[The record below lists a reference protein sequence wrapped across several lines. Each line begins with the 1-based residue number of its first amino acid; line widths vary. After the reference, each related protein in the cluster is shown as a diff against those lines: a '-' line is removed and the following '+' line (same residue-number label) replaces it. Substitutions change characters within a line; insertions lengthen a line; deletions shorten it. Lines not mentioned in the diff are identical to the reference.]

1 MLALTLTLALL
12 QPLPAVSVGADID
25 LELDD
30 ALTIPMG
37 EYLPPVKAE
46 RLIIDHEVHV
56 TLDVNSWLRLKDVV
70 LGQGDICQAAV
81 TATAV
86 TCQEQS
92 EKLLTK
98 AKAEAS
104 KRKAEDAKLIGSLKR
119 QLDESQLLA
128 SSNAKSRDHY
138 KWALVSV
145 SAVTV
150 VVTSIMIV
158 QMYD

>member
-1 MLALTLTLALL
+1 MLSIALTLALL
-12 QPLPAVSVGADID
+12 QPLPAVTVGADTD

-37 EYLPPVKAE
+37 EYLPPIKGE
-46 RLIIDHEVHV
+46 RLIIDHEILV

-81 TATAV
+81 TATAMV
-86 TCQEQS
+86 CQEQS
-92 EKLLTK
+92 EKMLTK

-104 KRKAEDAKLIGSLKR
+104 KRKAADAEVIGSLKR
-119 QLDESQLLA
+119 QLDKSKDLA
-128 SSNAKSRDHY
+128 ALNAQKRDHY

-150 VVTSIMIV
+150 VVTSIMVV
-158 QMYD
+158 QMYE

>member
-1 MLALTLTLALL
+1 MLAITLTLALL
-12 QPLPAVSVGADID
+12 QPLSPVTVGADTN

-37 EYLPPVKAE
+37 EYLPPIKGE

-81 TATAV
+81 SATAMV
-86 TCQEQS
+86 CQEQS
-92 EKLLTK
+92 EKVLTK

-104 KRKAEDAKLIGSLKR
+104 KQKASDAELIGALKR
-119 QLDESQLLA
+119 ELNESKLLA
-128 SSNAKSRDHY
+128 STNEASRDHY

>member
-1 MLALTLTLALL
+1 MLAITLTLALL
-12 QPLPAVSVGADID
+12 QPLSPVTVGADTN

-37 EYLPPVKAE
+37 EYLPAIKAE
-46 RLIIDHEVHV
+46 RLVMDHEILI

-92 EKLLTK
+92 EKMLTK

-104 KRKAEDAKLIGSLKR
+104 KQKASDAELIGALKR
-119 QLDESQLLA
+119 ELGESKLLA
-128 SSNAKSRDHY
+128 STNAKSRDHY

-158 QMYD
+158 GMYE

>member
-1 MLALTLTLALL
+1 MLSIALTLALL
-12 QPLPAVSVGADID
+12 QPLPAVTVGADTN

-37 EYLPPVKAE
+37 EYLPAIKAE
-46 RLIIDHEVHV
+46 RLVMDHEILI

-119 QLDESQLLA
+119 QLDDSKLLA
-128 SSNAKSRDHY
+128 STNAKSRDHY

-150 VVTSIMIV
+150 VVSSIMIV

>member
-1 MLALTLTLALL
+1 MLSIALTLALL
-12 QPLPAVSVGADID
+12 QPLPAVTVGADID

-37 EYLPPVKAE
+37 EYLPAIKAE
-46 RLIIDHEVHV
+46 RLVMDHEILI

-81 TATAV
+81 IATAT

-92 EKLLTK
+92 EKMLTK

-104 KRKAEDAKLIGSLKR
+104 KQKATDAKLIGSLKR
-119 QLDESQLLA
+119 QLDDSKDLA
-128 SSNAKSRDHY
+128 AREAQSRDHY

-150 VVTSIMIV
+150 VVTSIMVV

>member
-1 MLALTLTLALL
+1 MLAITLTLALL
-12 QPLPAVSVGADID
+12 QPLPAVTVGADTN

-37 EYLPPVKAE
+37 EYLPPIKGE

-70 LGQGDICQAAV
+70 LGQGNICQAAV
-81 TATAV
+81 IATAT

-92 EKLLTK
+92 EKMLTK

-104 KRKAEDAKLIGSLKR
+104 KQKASDAKLIGSLKR
-119 QLDESQLLA
+119 HLDDSKLLA
-128 SSNAKSRDHY
+128 SSLEDSRDHY
-138 KWALVSV
+138 QWALVSV

-158 QMYD
+158 SMYD

>member
-104 KRKAEDAKLIGSLKR
+104 KRKAKDAQLIGSLKR
-119 QLDESQLLA
+119 QLDKSKDLA
-128 SSNAKSRDHY
+128 ALNAQSRDHY

-158 QMYD
+158 SMYE

>member
-1 MLALTLTLALL
+1 MLAITLTLALL
-12 QPLPAVSVGADID
+12 QPLSPVTVGADTD
-25 LELDD
+25 LELDE

-37 EYLPPVKAE
+37 EYLPPIKGE

-119 QLDESQLLA
+119 QLDDSKLLA
-128 SSNAKSRDHY
+128 SSLENSRDHY

-158 QMYD
+158 SMYE

>member
-1 MLALTLTLALL
+1 MLSIALTLALL

-46 RLIIDHEVHV
+46 RLIIDHEVLI
-56 TLDVNSWLRLKDVV
+56 TLDINSWLRLKDVV

-81 TATAV
+81 LATAV

-92 EKLLTK
+92 EKMLSK

-104 KRKAEDAKLIGSLKR
+104 KQKATDAKLIGSLKR
-119 QLDESQLLA
+119 QLDKSKDLA
-128 SSNAKSRDHY
+128 ATNAKSRDHY

-150 VVTSIMIV
+150 VVTSIMVV

>member
-1 MLALTLTLALL
+1 MLSITLTLALL
-12 QPLPAVSVGADID
+12 QPLSPVTVGADTN

-37 EYLPPVKAE
+37 EYLPPIKGE

-104 KRKAEDAKLIGSLKR
+104 KQKASDAELIGALKR
-119 QLDESQLLA
+119 ELSESKLLA
-128 SSNAKSRDHY
+128 STNAQSRDHY

>member
-1 MLALTLTLALL
+1 MLAITLTLTLL
-12 QPLPAVSVGADID
+12 QPLPAVTVGADTN

-37 EYLPPVKAE
+37 EYLPPIKGE

-104 KRKAEDAKLIGSLKR
+104 KQKASDAELIGALKR
-119 QLDESQLLA
+119 ELSESKLLA
-128 SSNAKSRDHY
+128 STNAKSRDHY

>member
-1 MLALTLTLALL
+1 MLAITLTLALL
-12 QPLPAVSVGADID
+12 QPLSPVTVGADTN

-30 ALTIPMG
+30 ALTISMG
-37 EYLPPVKAE
+37 EYLPPIKGE
-46 RLIIDHEVHV
+46 RLIIEHEVHV

-104 KRKAEDAKLIGSLKR
+104 KQKASDAELIGALKR
-119 QLDESQLLA
+119 ELSESKLLA
-128 SSNAKSRDHY
+128 STNAQSRDHY

>member
-1 MLALTLTLALL
+1 MLAITLTLALL
-12 QPLPAVSVGADID
+12 QPLSPVTVGADTN

-37 EYLPPVKAE
+37 EYLPPIKGE

-81 TATAV
+81 SATAMV
-86 TCQEQS
+86 CQEQS

-104 KRKAEDAKLIGSLKR
+104 KQKASDAELIGALKR
-119 QLDESQLLA
+119 ELNESKLLA
-128 SSNAKSRDHY
+128 STNEASRDHY

-145 SAVTV
+145 SAVTA

>member
-1 MLALTLTLALL
+1 MFSIALTLALL
-12 QPLPAVSVGADID
+12 QPLPAVSVGADTN

-37 EYLPPVKAE
+37 EYLPAIKAE
-46 RLIIDHEVHV
+46 RLVMDHEILI
-56 TLDVNSWLRLKDVV
+56 TLDINSWLRLKDVV
-70 LGQGDICQAAV
+70 TGQGDICQAAV
-81 TATAV
+81 M
-86 TCQEQS
+86 
-92 EKLLTK
+92 TK

-119 QLDESQLLA
+119 QLDESKDLA
-128 SSNAKSRDHY
+128 AVNAQSRDHY

>member
-1 MLALTLTLALL
+1 MLSIALTLALL
-12 QPLPAVSVGADID
+12 QPLPAVSVGADTN

-37 EYLPPVKAE
+37 EYLPAIKAE
-46 RLIIDHEVHV
+46 RLVMDHEILI

-81 TATAV
+81 IATAT

-92 EKLLTK
+92 EKMLTK

-104 KRKAEDAKLIGSLKR
+104 KQKASDAKLIGSLKR

-145 SAVTV
+145 SAVTA

>member
-1 MLALTLTLALL
+1 MLAITLTLALL
-12 QPLPAVSVGADID
+12 QPLSPVTVGADTN

-37 EYLPPVKAE
+37 EYLPPIKGE

-92 EKLLTK
+92 EKMLTK

-104 KRKAEDAKLIGSLKR
+104 KQKASDAELIGALKR
-119 QLDESQLLA
+119 ELSESKLLA
-128 SSNAKSRDHY
+128 STNAQSRDHY

-145 SAVTV
+145 TAVTA

>member
-1 MLALTLTLALL
+1 MLSIALTLALL
-12 QPLPAVSVGADID
+12 QPLPAVSVGADTD

-37 EYLPPVKAE
+37 EYLPPIKGE

-104 KRKAEDAKLIGSLKR
+104 KQKASDAELIGSLKR
-119 QLDESQLLA
+119 QLDESKDLA
-128 SSNAKSRDHY
+128 AVNAQSRDHY

-158 QMYD
+158 GMYE

>member
-1 MLALTLTLALL
+1 MLAITLTLALL
-12 QPLPAVSVGADID
+12 QPLSPVTVGADTN

-37 EYLPPVKAE
+37 EYLPPIKGE

-81 TATAV
+81 LATAV

-92 EKLLTK
+92 EKMLSK

-104 KRKAEDAKLIGSLKR
+104 KQKASDAELIGALKR
-119 QLDESQLLA
+119 ELSESQLLA

>member
-1 MLALTLTLALL
+1 MLAITLTLALL
-12 QPLPAVSVGADID
+12 QSLPAVGVGADID

-37 EYLPPVKAE
+37 EYLPPIKGE
-46 RLIIDHEVHV
+46 RLIIDHEILV

-70 LGQGDICQAAV
+70 LGQGDICQLAV
-81 TATAV
+81 TQTAV

-92 EKLLTK
+92 EKMLNK

-104 KRKAEDAKLIGSLKR
+104 KRKAADAEVIGSLKR
-119 QLDESQLLA
+119 QLDKSKDLA
-128 SSNAKSRDHY
+128 ALNAQSRDHY

-150 VVTSIMIV
+150 VVTSIMVV
-158 QMYD
+158 QMYE

>member
-1 MLALTLTLALL
+1 MLSIALTLALL

-37 EYLPPVKAE
+37 EYLPAIKAE
-46 RLIIDHEVHV
+46 RLVMDHEILI

-92 EKLLTK
+92 EKMLTK

-104 KRKAEDAKLIGSLKR
+104 KQKASDAKLIGSLKR
-119 QLDESQLLA
+119 QLDESKLLA
-128 SSNAKSRDHY
+128 STNAKSRDHY

>member
-1 MLALTLTLALL
+1 MLSIALTLALL
-12 QPLPAVSVGADID
+12 QPLPAVTVGADTD

-37 EYLPPVKAE
+37 EYLPPIKGE
-46 RLIIDHEVHV
+46 RLIIDHEILV

-81 TATAV
+81 TATAMV
-86 TCQEQS
+86 CQEQS
-92 EKLLTK
+92 EKMLTK

-104 KRKAEDAKLIGSLKR
+104 KRKAADAEVIGSLKR
-119 QLDESQLLA
+119 QLDKSKDLA
-128 SSNAKSRDHY
+128 ALNAQSRDHY
-138 KWALVSV
+138 KWALASV

>member
-1 MLALTLTLALL
+1 MLAITLTLALL
-12 QPLPAVSVGADID
+12 QPLPAVTVGADTN

-37 EYLPPVKAE
+37 EYLPSIKAD
-46 RLIIDHEVHV
+46 RLIIDHEVLI
-56 TLDVNSWLRLKDVV
+56 TLDINSWLRLKDVV
-70 LGQGDICQAAV
+70 TGQGDICQAAV
-81 TATAV
+81 IATAT

-92 EKLLTK
+92 EKLLTA

-119 QLDESQLLA
+119 QLDKSNELA
-128 SSNAKSRDHY
+128 ATNAKSRDHY

-150 VVTSIMIV
+150 VVTSIMVV

>member
-1 MLALTLTLALL
+1 MLAITLTLALL
-12 QPLPAVSVGADID
+12 QPLPAVTVGADTD
-25 LELDD
+25 LELDE

-37 EYLPPVKAE
+37 EYLPPIKGE

-81 TATAV
+81 IATAT

-92 EKLLTK
+92 EKLLTA

-119 QLDESQLLA
+119 QLDDSKLLA
-128 SSNAKSRDHY
+128 SSLENSRDHY

-158 QMYD
+158 SMYD

>member
-1 MLALTLTLALL
+1 MLSIALTLALL

-37 EYLPPVKAE
+37 EYLPAIKAE
-46 RLIIDHEVHV
+46 RLVMDHEILI

-92 EKLLTK
+92 EKMLTK

-119 QLDESQLLA
+119 QLDESKLLA
-128 SSNAKSRDHY
+128 STNAKSRDHY

>member
-1 MLALTLTLALL
+1 MLAITLTLALL
-12 QPLPAVSVGADID
+12 QPLSPVTVGADTN

-37 EYLPPVKAE
+37 EYLPAIKAE
-46 RLIIDHEVHV
+46 RLIIDHEVLI
-56 TLDVNSWLRLKDVV
+56 TLDINSWLRLKDVV
-70 LGQGDICQAAV
+70 TGQGDICQAAV
-81 TATAV
+81 TATAMV
-86 TCQEQS
+86 CQEQS
-92 EKLLTK
+92 EKMLTK

-104 KRKAEDAKLIGSLKR
+104 KQKASDAELIGALKR
-119 QLDESQLLA
+119 ELSESKLLA

-158 QMYD
+158 GMYE

>member
-1 MLALTLTLALL
+1 MLAITLTLALL
-12 QPLPAVSVGADID
+12 QPLPPVTVGADTN

-37 EYLPPVKAE
+37 EYLPPIKGE

-81 TATAV
+81 IATAT

-104 KRKAEDAKLIGSLKR
+104 KQKASDAELIGALKR
-119 QLDESQLLA
+119 ELGESKLLA
-128 SSNAKSRDHY
+128 STNAKSRDHY

>member
-1 MLALTLTLALL
+1 MLSIALTLALL
-12 QPLPAVSVGADID
+12 QPLPAVTVGADTD

-37 EYLPPVKAE
+37 EYLPPIKGE
-46 RLIIDHEVHV
+46 RLIIDHEILV

-70 LGQGDICQAAV
+70 LGQGNICQLAV
-81 TATAV
+81 TQTAV

-92 EKLLTK
+92 EKMLNQ

-104 KRKAEDAKLIGSLKR
+104 KRKAADAEVIGSLKR
-119 QLDESQLLA
+119 QLSASELLA
-128 SSNAKSRDHY
+128 STNARSRDHY

-150 VVTSIMIV
+150 VVTSIMVV
-158 QMYD
+158 QMYE

>member
-1 MLALTLTLALL
+1 MLAITLTLALL
-12 QPLPAVSVGADID
+12 QPLPAVTVGADTN

-37 EYLPPVKAE
+37 EYLPAIKAE
-46 RLIIDHEVHV
+46 RLVMDHEILI
-56 TLDVNSWLRLKDVV
+56 TLDINSWLRLKDVV
-70 LGQGDICQAAV
+70 TGQGDICQAAV
-81 TATAV
+81 TATAMV
-86 TCQEQS
+86 CQEQS
-92 EKLLTK
+92 EKMLTK

-104 KRKAEDAKLIGSLKR
+104 KQRTSDAKLIGSLKR
-119 QLDESQLLA
+119 QLDKSKDLA
-128 SSNAKSRDHY
+128 ATNAQSRDHY

-158 QMYD
+158 SMYD

>member
-1 MLALTLTLALL
+1 MLAITLTLALL
-12 QPLPAVSVGADID
+12 QPLPPVTVGADTN

-37 EYLPPVKAE
+37 EYLPPIKGE

-81 TATAV
+81 IATAT

-104 KRKAEDAKLIGSLKR
+104 KQKASDAELIGALKR
-119 QLDESQLLA
+119 ELGESNLLA
-128 SSNAKSRDHY
+128 STNAKSRDRINDTC
-138 KWALVSV
+138 L
-145 SAVTV
+145 
-150 VVTSIMIV
+150 
-158 QMYD
+158 D

>member
-1 MLALTLTLALL
+1 MLAITLTLALL
-12 QPLPAVSVGADID
+12 QPLPAVTVGADTN

-37 EYLPPVKAE
+37 EYLPAIKAE
-46 RLIIDHEVHV
+46 RLVMDHEILI

-92 EKLLTK
+92 EKMLTK

-104 KRKAEDAKLIGSLKR
+104 KQKASDAELIGALKLVR
-119 QLDESQLLA
+119 FQNPY
-128 SSNAKSRDHY
+128 SN
-138 KWALVSV
+138 V
-145 SAVTV
+145 
-150 VVTSIMIV
+150 
-158 QMYD
+158 

>member
-1 MLALTLTLALL
+1 MLAITLTLALL
-12 QPLPAVSVGADID
+12 QPLSPVTVGADTN

-37 EYLPPVKAE
+37 EYLPPIKGE

-81 TATAV
+81 SATAMV
-86 TCQEQS
+86 CQEQS

-104 KRKAEDAKLIGSLKR
+104 KQKASDAELIGALKR
-119 QLDESQLLA
+119 ELNESKLLA
-128 SSNAKSRDHY
+128 STNEASRDHY

>member
-1 MLALTLTLALL
+1 MLAITLTLALL
-12 QPLPAVSVGADID
+12 QPLPAVTVGADID

-37 EYLPPVKAE
+37 EYLPPIKGE

-70 LGQGDICQAAV
+70 LGQGDICQLAV
-81 TATAV
+81 VETAV
-86 TCQEQS
+86 TCQKES
-92 EKLLTK
+92 EKMLAK

-119 QLDESQLLA
+119 QLDESKDLA
-128 SSNAKSRDHY
+128 AREAQSRDHY

-150 VVTSIMIV
+150 VVTSIMVV
-158 QMYD
+158 QMYE

>member
-1 MLALTLTLALL
+1 MLSIALTLALL

-37 EYLPPVKAE
+37 EYLPPIRGE

-70 LGQGDICQAAV
+70 LGQGDICQLAV
-81 TATAV
+81 TQTAV

-92 EKLLTK
+92 EKMLNR

-104 KRKAEDAKLIGSLKR
+104 KRKAEDAEVIGTLKR
-119 QLDESQLLA
+119 QLSASELLA
-128 SSNAKSRDHY
+128 STNARSRDHY

-150 VVTSIMIV
+150 VVTSIMVV
-158 QMYD
+158 QMYE

>member
-1 MLALTLTLALL
+1 MLAITLTLALL
-12 QPLPAVSVGADID
+12 QPLPPVTIGADTN

-37 EYLPPVKAE
+37 EYLPAIKAE
-46 RLIIDHEVHV
+46 RLVMDHEILI

-81 TATAV
+81 IATAT

-92 EKLLTK
+92 EKLLTA

-104 KRKAEDAKLIGSLKR
+104 KQKASDAELIGALKR
-119 QLDESQLLA
+119 ELGESKLLA
-128 SSNAKSRDHY
+128 STNAKSRDHY

>member
-1 MLALTLTLALL
+1 MLAITLTLALL
-12 QPLPAVSVGADID
+12 QPLPAVTVGADTN

-37 EYLPPVKAE
+37 EYLPPIKGE

-70 LGQGDICQAAV
+70 LGQGDICQLAV
-81 TATAV
+81 TQTAV

-92 EKLLTK
+92 EKMLTK

-104 KRKAEDAKLIGSLKR
+104 KRKAEDAKLIGALKR
-119 QLDESQLLA
+119 QLDEAKELA
-128 SSNAKSRDHY
+128 VHNGRRRDHY

-150 VVTSIMIV
+150 VVTSIMLV
-158 QMYD
+158 SMYD

>member
-1 MLALTLTLALL
+1 MLSIALTLALL
-12 QPLPAVSVGADID
+12 QPLPAVTVGADTN

-37 EYLPPVKAE
+37 EYLPPIKGE

-81 TATAV
+81 AATAV

-92 EKLLTK
+92 EKMLTK

-119 QLDESQLLA
+119 QLDESKDLA
-128 SSNAKSRDHY
+128 AVNAQSRDHY

-158 QMYD
+158 GMYE

>member
-1 MLALTLTLALL
+1 MLSIALTLALL
-12 QPLPAVSVGADID
+12 QPLSPVTVGADTN

-37 EYLPPVKAE
+37 EYLPAIKAE
-46 RLIIDHEVHV
+46 RLVMDHEILI

-104 KRKAEDAKLIGSLKR
+104 KQKASDAELIGALKR
-119 QLDESQLLA
+119 ELSESKLLA

-150 VVTSIMIV
+150 VVSSIMIV